1 MTLDVQED
9 RVVRTGSYTDY
20 RRNTHHR
27 TIKWVEKKNQI
38 TVTDE
43 VKKDNQ
49 EMVSLYW
56 HLNSGDLPQ
65 ENMLVRSGDGRLL
78 QPEALTTEYSLYY
91 LEKQKRSTLKYT
103 TLDSSFTTTFR
114 Y

>member
-1 MTLDVQED
+1 S
-9 RVVRTGSYTDY
+9 GSYTDY
-20 RRNTHHR
+20 RRNTHRR
-27 TIKWVEKKNQI
+27 TVKWVEKKNQI

-56 HLNSGDLPQ
+56 HLNSGDLQ
-65 ENMLVRSGDGRLL
+65 KEKLLARSGDERLL
-78 QPEALTTEYSLYY
+78 QPEALIAEYSLYY

-103 TLDSSFTTTFR
+103 TQNSTITTTF
-114 Y
+114 YY